1 MPATAPMPAEVR
13 IIPRL
18 GRQRRG
24 RTALVILGAVAVL
37 VLSIPGLGIGLGGQA
52 PAPRHHA
59 AARPVPP
66 PPVHVTVG
74 QRAYSCTVVP
84 APRPARRARP

>member
-1 MPATAPMPAEVR
+1 MRATAPMPAEVR
-13 IIPRL
+13 IIPRR

-24 RTALVILGAVAVL
+24 RAVLVILGAVAVL
-37 VLSIPGLGIGLGGQA
+37 VANVPGLSFGLGQS

-59 AARPVPP
+59 AARPAAP

-74 QRAYSCTVVP
+74 KATYSCTVVP